1 MFQEHRISSAN
12 IRRKKKNTPLFIC
25 KARCK
30 FEDCTVEAI
39 LEMRKEGVV
48 DVQYKGK
55 IRHKTSQ
62 EHARPIRG
70 TERDRLKKKFIDGAK
85 PLKHFL
91 EFFLRKR
98 TITISVW

>member
-55 IRHKTSQ
+55 IGIKHHMNT
-62 EHARPIRG
+62 RG
-70 TERDRLKKKFIDGAK
+70 Q
-85 PLKHFL
+85 L
-91 EFFLRKR
+91 EGQRE
-98 TITISVW
+98 TD

>member
-39 LEMRKEGVV
+39 LEMRKEDVV
-48 DVQYKGK
+48 DVQYKVK
-55 IRHKTSQ
+55 IRHKTSH

-70 TERDRLKKKFIDGAK
+70 TERDRLKEKFRDAAK
-85 PLKHFL
+85 LLKHFL
-91 EFFLRKR
+91 EKIEEKE
-98 TITISVW
+98 TSHHH